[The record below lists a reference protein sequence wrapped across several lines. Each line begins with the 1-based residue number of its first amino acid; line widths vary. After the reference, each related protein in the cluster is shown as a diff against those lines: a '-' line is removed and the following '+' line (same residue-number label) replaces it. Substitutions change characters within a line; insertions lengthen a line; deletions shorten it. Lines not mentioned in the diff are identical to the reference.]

1 MSIVKQNLSSEI
13 IESAQEE
20 EERKESHELVKTS
33 GPREDVE
40 LKEFDQ
46 NGFEVQ
52 SVLREIR
59 DEVNLLQDVD
69 IRMSSAVEDEPE
81 EEAARREE
89 DVKL

>member
-1 MSIVKQNLSSEI
+1 MSSEI
-13 IESAQEE
+13 INSAQEE
-20 EERKESHELVKTS
+20 EESKESHELVKTS
-33 GPREDVE
+33 GPRENLE

-69 IRMSSAVEDEPE
+69 IKMSSSVEDEQV